1 MQSAPDALP
10 TRLQRVALRA
20 RSAALTAGAA
30 LACASVAAAGVVAG
44 GVAPASAAVP
54 SAVYQ
59 GMPFVVDGTDSLC
72 TIGYNDADNQ
82 RSFTA
87 AHCGAD
93 GAGVRLVDPSDY
105 TKRSPVL
112 GHLRISP
119 LYSDLQSPNDW
130 GYIEWDDNVRLAA
143 NNITGDTLIRP
154 SEVRPGEKVCFH
166 GATTHRG
173 TLGSHCGR
181 AAADFGHEL
190 FAIGVTGQKGD
201 SGGPVF
207 IPGRGMVGVMSGHLN
222 PKLHSPRDGGERVQA
237 RFLRAT
243 YPEDGPADTVQ
254 RFKNWALTRYLA
266 ERTNPGVVSI
276 DDTSIFLPSGTP
288 GPTAPAYEG
297 YPLDS
302 PQNASATG
310 SSSNGAL
317 SPGAIIGYL
326 LLIVAAAAP
335 LAGQILGFF

>member
-1 MQSAPDALP
+1 M
-10 TRLQRVALRA
+10 
-20 RSAALTAGAA
+20 
-30 LACASVAAAGVVAG
+30 
-44 GVAPASAAVP
+44 VP
-54 SAVYQ
+54 QAVYQ
-59 GMPFVVDGTDSLC
+59 GMPFVVDGTDGLC
-72 TIGYNDADNQ
+72 TIGFNDAANQ

-93 GAGVRLVDPSDY
+93 GAGVRLLDPLDY
-105 TKRSPVL
+105 SKRSPVV

-119 LYSDLQSPNDW
+119 EYSDLQKPNDW

-143 NNITGDTLIRP
+143 NNITGDALIRP
-154 SEVRPGEKVCFH
+154 SEVRPGERVCFH

-222 PKLHSPRDGGERVQA
+222 PKLHAPRDGGERVQA

-243 YPEDGPADTVQ
+243 FPEDGPADTVQ
-254 RFKNWALTRYLA
+254 SFKNWALTRYLA
-266 ERTNPGVVSI
+266 ERTNPGVVPI
-276 DDTSIFLPSGTP
+276 DDTSIFLPTGTP
-288 GPTAPAYEG
+288 GPTAPAYDG
-297 YPLDS
+297 YSFGDS
-302 PQNASATG
+302 QDTAGDSAAATG
-310 SSSNGAL
+310 SSSGSGSSSGGAL

-326 LLIVAAAAP
+326 LLIVVAAAP
-335 LAGQILGFF
+335 LAGQVLGFF